1 MQHRFLNLSLLL
13 IRLFVGLVMV
23 YYGSQKL
30 FGAFGGPG
38 FMGTLKLFETWL
50 KIPPVLTTI
59 DIFVEFFGG
68 LALIFGFLTRL
79 AALGVASV
87 MAVATA
93 LFLKE
98 FPLVLVGA
106 KNNPMRDIAFPAAF
120 CVMALVLL
128 MLGPGSYSL
137 DVKLFGKRG
146 R

>member
-1 MQHRFLNLSLLL
+1 MQYRFLNLSLLL
-13 IRLFVGLVMV
+13 LRLFVGLIMV

-38 FMGTLKLFETWL
+38 FMGTLKLFESWL
-50 KIPPVLTTI
+50 KIPPVLTAV

-68 LALIFGFLTRL
+68 LALIFGFLTRI
-79 AALGVASV
+79 ASFGVASV
-87 MAVATA
+87 MAVATSFFIKELPLA
-93 LFLKE
+93 LA
-98 FPLVLVGA
+98 GA

-128 MLGPGSYSL
+128 MLGPGAYSL